1 MTGFQILALL
11 LTIAA
16 VFSYL
21 NYRWIR
27 LPATIGLMAMSLFAS
42 ILLIGANRLGW
53 LLAPDVA
60 TRILTRIDFDDTF
73 LHGMLGAL
81 LFAGALHVDLGELRE
96 QRLPVI
102 VLAVGGTLL
111 STFIVGGIA
120 YLVLPLLGPS
130 LPFIYCLLFGA
141 LISPTDPIAVLGIL
155 KRAGVPKDL
164 EIQIVGESLFNDG
177 VGVVIFLT
185 VLGMIS
191 SGNHVS
197 VGHTLMLFGREAI
210 GGAVFGL
217 ATGYVAFRLLRSI
230 DNYQTELLITLA
242 LVLGG
247 YALAEKLH
255 VSAPIAAVVSGLLIG
270 NHGRSLGMSDVTR
283 DHLDKFWA
291 LIDETL
297 NALLFILVGFELI
310 RLPLT
315 QTAIV
320 AGALMI
326 PAVLLARL
334 VSVGGTVVALK
345 RVARF
350 TPGASWLLTWGG
362 LRGGISVALALSIS
376 ASAERDMI
384 VAMTYAVVVF
394 SILVQGLSLGSLARR
409 LSRNKT

>member
-1 MTGFQILALL
+1 
-11 LTIAA
+11 
-16 VFSYL
+16 
-21 NYRWIR
+21 
-27 LPATIGLMAMSLFAS
+27 
-42 ILLIGANRLGW
+42 
-53 LLAPDVA
+53 
-60 TRILTRIDFDDTF
+60 
-73 LHGMLGAL
+73 
-81 LFAGALHVDLGELRE
+81 
-96 QRLPVI
+96 
-102 VLAVGGTLL
+102 
-111 STFIVGGIA
+111 
-120 YLVLPLLGPS
+120 
-130 LPFIYCLLFGA
+130 
-141 LISPTDPIAVLGIL
+141 
-155 KRAGVPKDL
+155 
-164 EIQIVGESLFNDG
+164 
-177 VGVVIFLT
+177 
-185 VLGMIS
+185 
-191 SGNHVS
+191 
-197 VGHTLMLFGREAI
+197 MLFGREAI

-255 VSAPIAAVVSGLLIG
+255 VSAPIVSGLLIG

-315 QTAIV
+315 RTAIF

-334 VSVGGTVVALK
+334 ASVGGAVVALK

-376 ASAERDMI
+376 ASAERDVI

-394 SILVQGLSLGSLARR
+394 SILVQGLSLGPLARR
-409 LSRNKT
+409 LSRDRM